1 MRKALARGIVI
12 TLNVALLPGIVTAQE
27 IPEAL
32 RQNMPYSEARELLL
46 HEGWLTRYRDLS
58 QKDKLTGLLGRMVN
72 ELGYPEFQDC
82 SGTGAGFCRAWFGD
96 GYGQRLTL
104 ITVNNQEEPILFRW
118 WVEEE
123 PEEEPE

>member
-1 MRKALARGIVI
+1 MRKALFSGIVI
-12 TLNVALLPGIVTAQE
+12 TLNVVLLPWIGAAQE

-32 RQNMPYSEARELLL
+32 RQDMPYSEARELLL

-58 QKDKLTGLLGRMVN
+58 QKDKLTGLLSRMVN

-82 SGTGAGFCRAWFGD
+82 SGTGAGFCRALFGD
-96 GYGQRLTL
+96 GYGQRLIL
-104 ITVNNQEEPILFRW
+104 VTVNNEEEPTLFRW

-123 PEEEPE
+123 PEEEQN